1 MSPLP
6 PRPMGGPPPPPGQP
20 GQGQPGQPFPMPGSR
35 PPGDRQRNGGPRRRL
50 LIVAGA
56 VVVVTA
62 AVVAFGVAATG
73 GDGAGKS
80 GATETPAPP
89 AWSREAGRGLTSLP
103 GVRYDGTV
111 TMQGKPVRL
120 RLKVTRSGL
129 ATGTLAANGVE
140 ADLVAVEG
148 STYVKGGPVFWRTYT
163 TEAARAG
170 SFANRWTKV
179 PASFP
184 GVAAV
189 RDVLGPE
196 AIARTLAKATRKPAT
211 ENAGGTPAYRV
222 KTPKADYFVAKAAPH
237 RLLQVRT
244 AGHGDPLLTAVPL
257 ADPEL
262 AFKQLRPRVAA
273 LGGAAD
279 PSLRFQPGK
288 PTFINCNENTSGC
301 TLSVRATLTV
311 PEATV
316 PEGARASL
324 LATITAAGRTLGSCT
339 ASAGVPTDRRPTL
352 RCTVESRG
360 WRTWMRA
367 AQDDPGEHRYEAH
380 ARVLGEAVAAA
391 DLTRMLALVDRER
404 AAVAPSGSPS
414 PQGTATTTATPGASP
429 AP

>member
-1 MSPLP
+1 
-6 PRPMGGPPPPPGQP
+6 MGGPPQPPGGPDQP
-20 GQGQPGQPFPMPGSR
+20 MQPFPMPGSQ
-35 PPGDRQRNGGPRRRL
+35 PPGNRQRNGRPRRRL
-50 LIVAGA
+50 LAVAGA
-56 VVVVTA
+56 VVAVTA
-62 AVVAFGVAATG
+62 AVVAFGVIATR
-73 GDGAGKS
+73 DDDAGRS

-89 AWSREAGRGLTSLP
+89 AWSREAGRDLKSLP

-129 ATGTLAANGVE
+129 ATGTLAAPGGPE

-148 STYVKGGPVFWRTYT
+148 STYVKGGPAFWRAYT
-163 TEAARAG
+163 TEAARAS

-179 PASFP
+179 PTSFP

-196 AIARTLAKATRKPAT
+196 AIARTLAKASRKPAT

-222 KTPKADYFVAKAAPH
+222 KTARADYFIAKAAPH

-244 AGHGDPLLTAVPL
+244 AGQGDPLLTAVPL
-257 ADPEL
+257 ADPAL
-262 AFKQLRPRVAA
+262 AIRQLRPRVAA

-279 PSLRFQPGK
+279 PALRFEPGK
-288 PTFINCNENTSGC
+288 PAFINCNDNTSGC
-301 TLSVRATLTV
+301 TLNVKATLTV
-311 PEATV
+311 PAGTV
-316 PEGARASL
+316 PDGARASL
-324 LATITAAGRTLGSCT
+324 LATITAEGRTLGSCT
-339 ASAGVPTDRRPTL
+339 TSAAVPTDRKPTL

-380 ARVLGEAVAAA
+380 ARVLGEAVAAS
-391 DLTRMLALVDRER
+391 DLARMLALVDRER
-404 AAVAPSGSPS
+404 AAVAPSGTPS
-414 PQGTATTTATPGASP
+414 PQGTATATASP